1 MSGDHEGSENPRQAD
16 EKFCFSC
23 GMRMHVTAANCP
35 RCGAMQANGGG
46 APPGAI
52 PWAGTLPARVPR
64 ASEVFCRGCGNPI
77 NAAAPYCPACGA
89 PQPGAALASGDIPE
103 KSRIA
108 AGLLAIFVGG
118 LGVHKFYLGE
128 VGLGVLYLLF
138 SWTLIP
144 ALVGLIEGIYYLC
157 MSDARFARR
166 FH

>member
-1 MSGDHEGSENPRQAD
+1 M
-16 EKFCFSC
+16 
-23 GMRMHVTAANCP
+23 
-35 RCGAMQANGGG
+35 
-46 APPGAI
+46 
-52 PWAGTLPARVPR
+52 
-64 ASEVFCRGCGNPI
+64 ASR
-77 NAAAPYCPACGA
+77 
-89 PQPGAALASGDIPE
+89 DIPE
-103 KSRIA
+103 KSRVA